1 MAKIKK
7 ELILTLEEIDALTN
21 ANLVLEKIVKRLDI
35 EEDYLGEGIEYPD
48 ILNKIYRNMENC
60 FYIEQAEMPIFF
72 I

>member
-1 MAKIKK
+1 MAKMKK
-7 ELILTLEEIDALTN
+7 ELVLTNEEIDTLTQ

-60 FYIEQAEMPIFF
+60 FYIK
-72 I
+72 